1 MLHLLC
7 LWRDVTDWNTVRH
20 RSHIFS
26 VSVSSVLTSLTTS
39 ISQCA
44 FSDFRFA
51 PFWEKEK
58 LPSITNPFLAGND
71 SYDGFID
78 CYQKKKCGK
87 VWESMFFHL
96 CLLSLLKPKVC
107 A

>member
-1 MLHLLC
+1 MASESKTKYLATI
-7 LWRDVTDWNTVRH
+7 DK
-20 RSHIFS
+20 SP
-26 VSVSSVLTSLTTS
+26 
-39 ISQCA
+39 QCA
-44 FSDFRFA
+44 FFKFRFA
-51 PFWEKEK
+51 PYWGKEK
-58 LPSITNPFLAGND
+58 LSSIIAPFLAGND

-78 CYQKKKCGK
+78 FYQKKKCGK

>member
-1 MLHLLC
+1 MKNKTC
-7 LWRDVTDWNTVRH
+7 ITRPNVYRCDKA
-20 RSHIFS
+20 
-26 VSVSSVLTSLTTS
+26 
-39 ISQCA
+39 QCA

-96 CLLSLLKPKVC
+96 CLLSL
-107 A
+107 

>member
-1 MLHLLC
+1 MKKNQFNGLPKG
-7 LWRDVTDWNTVRH
+7 NP
-20 RSHIFS
+20 IA
-26 VSVSSVLTSLTTS
+26 
-39 ISQCA
+39 QCA
-44 FSDFRFA
+44 FPDFRFA